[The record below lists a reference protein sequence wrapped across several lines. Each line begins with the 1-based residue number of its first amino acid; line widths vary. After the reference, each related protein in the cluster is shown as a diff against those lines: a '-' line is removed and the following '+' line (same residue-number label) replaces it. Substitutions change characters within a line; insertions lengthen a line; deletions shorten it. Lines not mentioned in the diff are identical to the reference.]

1 MMNSVSSSNFTLSST
16 LLEDEE
22 NKVCKQILPI
32 STIFGCFTLAVVGF
46 LVYYF
51 VFA

>member
-1 MMNSVSSSNFTLSST
+1 MMNSVSSSNFTLSAA

-22 NKVCKQILPI
+22 NDVCRNFSEVYI
-32 STIFGCFTLAVVGF
+32 IFGCFTLAVGGL

-51 VFA
+51 VI

>member
-1 MMNSVSSSNFTLSST
+1 MMNSVSSSNFTLSAA

-22 NKVCKQILPI
+22 KDICNHKFAPLCII
-32 STIFGCFTLAVVGF
+32 IGCFTLAVGGF

-51 VFA
+51 VL